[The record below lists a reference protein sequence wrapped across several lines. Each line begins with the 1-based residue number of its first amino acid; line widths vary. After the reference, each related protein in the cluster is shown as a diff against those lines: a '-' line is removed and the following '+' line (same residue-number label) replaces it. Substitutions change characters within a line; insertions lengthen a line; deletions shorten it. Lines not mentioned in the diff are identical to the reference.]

1 MNDYLKKF
9 AEKVDA
15 LINETETLN
24 EADLK
29 QLGQKEQDE
38 EVKKFIEVNTQQL
51 APEKYLC
58 PLSGKKFKGPEFVKK
73 HIITKHAEKV
83 EAVKKGQFFR
93 HFGCFCRNWFY
104 NLTSEVSFFNAYL
117 SDAKRPAEVV
127 QTAQYR
133 PPPSFK
139 SGAPPPRHHHGQHH
153 HHVSKNSKMKGPG
166 NKPPRGNEPVSR
178 KLGEINLVTLVII
191 YSDLLGTPCEL
202 CCIQRF

>member
-1 MNDYLKKF
+1 MSILTFCFRGEPPSNPIMPFEMNDYLKKF

-83 EAVKKGQFFR
+83 EAVKKGQF
-93 HFGCFCRNWFY
+93 W
-104 NLTSEVSFFNAYL
+104 
-117 SDAKRPAEVV
+117 
-127 QTAQYR
+127 
-133 PPPSFK
+133 
-139 SGAPPPRHHHGQHH
+139 
-153 HHVSKNSKMKGPG
+153 
-166 NKPPRGNEPVSR
+166 
-178 KLGEINLVTLVII
+178 VT
-191 YSDLLGTPCEL
+191 
-202 CCIQRF
+202 F